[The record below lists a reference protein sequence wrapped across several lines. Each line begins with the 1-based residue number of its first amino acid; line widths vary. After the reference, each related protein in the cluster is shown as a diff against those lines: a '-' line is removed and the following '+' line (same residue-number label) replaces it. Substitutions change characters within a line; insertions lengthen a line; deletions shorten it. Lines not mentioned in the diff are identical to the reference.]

1 MECDFLR
8 INNLAERNFGA
19 ECTNIT
25 RRGDEEVIF
34 ILKKYCVFCKFK

>member
-25 RRGDEEVIF
+25 RRGGNFYFEKVLC
-34 ILKKYCVFCKFK
+34 IL